1 VMEERVEMCNW
12 DFDAK
17 LNEQNP
23 DWIRKILIFLYP
35 VIKRLKNLW

>member
-1 VMEERVEMCNW
+1 MGERVDMYNW

-17 LNEQNP
+17 LNEQKP

-35 VIKRLKNLW
+35 VIKRLKNLR